1 MWKVQSAWIP
11 CSHVCSHVVRIFV
24 VEFVCAFL
32 GGRVSQRSPRSSSFP
47 QSRAFSLSSVCACV
61 RVFACLCRKQ
71 DSQFS
76 CWSHLCVLHYKDI
89 RQRLRTVTFP
99 CVRLAAAVFAAGRGE
114 RQRLTIKYSEG
125 ARGGGG
131 ACPDNSTH
139 LYITKQ
145 LKGPRT
151 TSCECVC
158 VCVFSVNIQSVS
170 PC

>member
-1 MWKVQSAWIP
+1 MDSMFACLFTCSAHF
-11 CSHVCSHVVRIFV
+11 C
-24 VEFVCAFL
+24 EFVCAFL

-47 QSRAFSLSSVCACV
+47 QSQAFSLSSVCACV
-61 RVFACLCRKQ
+61 CLHVCVE
-71 DSQFS
+71 SGTAS
-76 CWSHLCVLHYKDI
+76 SAAGATCVCVLHYKDI

-99 CVRLAAAVFAAGRGE
+99 CVRLAATRVCRWKRRETKTHNKVLRGIE
-114 RQRLTIKYSEG
+114 
-125 ARGGGG
+125 GG

-158 VCVFSVNIQSVS
+158 VFSVNIQSVS

>member
-1 MWKVQSAWIP
+1 M
-11 CSHVCSHVVRIFV
+11 
-24 VEFVCAFL
+24 
-32 GGRVSQRSPRSSSFP
+32 
-47 QSRAFSLSSVCACV
+47 
-61 RVFACLCRKQ
+61 
-71 DSQFS
+71 
-76 CWSHLCVLHYKDI
+76 CVLHYKDI

-125 ARGGGG
+125 AREG

-151 TSCECVC
+151 TSCER